1 MKSIVSLY
9 MDRYDIRDDESEEK
23 RIRALIRKLHE
34 KNSIFCDF
42 PFDYMVED
50 EQLKLLH
57 YMMTSLPERQI
68 MANMNKVDVDRCYM
82 NFVYQSDESKTATK
96 NLLENELEGYIPIS
110 LESKILESRYIIRDP
125 RNSTGEV
132 LKYLLEANEI
142 IIRLYFQEKQYFKMI
157 GLEAYNFEYIKEYID
172 YTANVL
178 LQLLVYRVINENN
191 VESMN
196 VIKEISGKI
205 DELDGL
211 IDKQLSRRKK
221 EWTGGKENG
230 QNDLSAEA
238 VSECFSTYVT
248 HRSKFYEEEYG
259 IKEVLKNEMLNSPSL
274 FGEIPTEYKA
284 EKRIIS
290 EDEFSSI
297 KNIITEGKTIDGYK
311 EKIEIVQ
318 TFIDIMAVYGGRQC
332 YSFCLQDLKVYFRE
346 IFVSKSS
353 YRRRK
358 ASRIV
363 KEYVDQ
369 VASAKNEGKTIPVFN
384 KQSQY
389 MFVREKINRGYF
401 REKGLSQEYIE
412 KIVLEKKLYDLLL
425 KLYLFYNIQDSLEF
439 IYEVN
444 RNLLKAYV
452 SQIAE

>member
-23 RIRALIRKLHE
+23 RIRALIRKLYE
-34 KNSIFCDF
+34 TNSIFCDF

-82 NFVYQSDESKTATK
+82 NFVYQSDESKIVTK

-125 RNSTGEV
+125 GNSIGEV

-196 VIKEISGKI
+196 VIKEISDKI

-221 EWTGGKENG
+221 EWTNGKENG
-230 QNDLSAEA
+230 KNDLSAEA
-238 VSECFSTYVT
+238 VSECFSAYVT

-284 EKRIIS
+284 EKRIVS

-318 TFIDIMAVYGGRQC
+318 TFIDIMAVYGNRQC

-346 IFVSKSS
+346 IFISKSS

-401 REKGLSQEYIE
+401 REKGLSKEYIE

>member
-1 MKSIVSLY
+1 
-9 MDRYDIRDDESEEK
+9 
-23 RIRALIRKLHE
+23 
-34 KNSIFCDF
+34 
-42 PFDYMVED
+42 
-50 EQLKLLH
+50 
-57 YMMTSLPERQI
+57 
-68 MANMNKVDVDRCYM
+68 
-82 NFVYQSDESKTATK
+82 
-96 NLLENELEGYIPIS
+96 
-110 LESKILESRYIIRDP
+110 
-125 RNSTGEV
+125 
-132 LKYLLEANEI
+132 
-142 IIRLYFQEKQYFKMI
+142 
-157 GLEAYNFEYIKEYID
+157 
-172 YTANVL
+172 
-178 LQLLVYRVINENN
+178 
-191 VESMN
+191 
-196 VIKEISGKI
+196 
-205 DELDGL
+205 
-211 IDKQLSRRKK
+211 
-221 EWTGGKENG
+221 
-230 QNDLSAEA
+230 
-238 VSECFSTYVT
+238 
-248 HRSKFYEEEYG
+248 
-259 IKEVLKNEMLNSPSL
+259 MLNSPSL

-284 EKRIIS
+284 EKRIVS

-318 TFIDIMAVYGGRQC
+318 TFIDIMAVYGNRQC

-346 IFVSKSS
+346 IFISKSS

-401 REKGLSQEYIE
+401 REKGLSKEYIE

>member
-23 RIRALIRKLHE
+23 RIRALIRKLYE

-82 NFVYQSDESKTATK
+82 NFVYQSDESKIVTK
-96 NLLENELEGYIPIS
+96 NLLENELAGYIPIS

-125 RNSTGEV
+125 RNSIGEV

-196 VIKEISGKI
+196 VIKEIS
-205 DELDGL
+205 
-211 IDKQLSRRKK
+211 
-221 EWTGGKENG
+221 
-230 QNDLSAEA
+230 
-238 VSECFSTYVT
+238 V
-248 HRSKFYEEEYG
+248 
-259 IKEVLKNEMLNSPSL
+259 
-274 FGEIPTEYKA
+274 
-284 EKRIIS
+284 
-290 EDEFSSI
+290 
-297 KNIITEGKTIDGYK
+297 
-311 EKIEIVQ
+311 
-318 TFIDIMAVYGGRQC
+318 
-332 YSFCLQDLKVYFRE
+332 
-346 IFVSKSS
+346 
-353 YRRRK
+353 
-358 ASRIV
+358 
-363 KEYVDQ
+363 
-369 VASAKNEGKTIPVFN
+369 
-384 KQSQY
+384 
-389 MFVREKINRGYF
+389 
-401 REKGLSQEYIE
+401 
-412 KIVLEKKLYDLLL
+412 KIVD
-425 KLYLFYNIQDSLEF
+425 FFS
-439 IYEVN
+439 
-444 RNLLKAYV
+444 
-452 SQIAE
+452 